1 MKKVQDKKKS
11 STKIKELRAFA
22 LRLFWG
28 FPFTG
33 FLWLVIYKLLTEDWR
48 LEIFFSF
55 LFVGWIIALTCAF
68 SIRIGTIIRKISS
81 ALMYFLERNLTRLSL
96 ISAFSF
102 AVLPFGLIR
111 RLFGKDLLLR
121 RSPAI
126 KPLNGYRTRT
136 SKHTNIDNCHE
147 QF

>member
-1 MKKVQDKKKS
+1 MKKVEDKKKS
-11 STKIKELRAFA
+11 LTKIKELRAFA

-28 FPFTG
+28 FPLAG
-33 FLWLVIYKLLTEDWR
+33 FLWLVIYKLLTENWR

-55 LFVGWIIALTCAF
+55 LLVGWTIALPCAF

-96 ISAFSF
+96 LSAFSF
-102 AVLPFGLIR
+102 AVLPFGLLR

-121 RSPAI
+121 RSPAR

>member
-1 MKKVQDKKKS
+1 MEDKKKP

-28 FPFTG
+28 FPFAG

-55 LFVGWIIALTCAF
+55 LLLGWIIALPCAF

-96 ISAFSF
+96 ISAFIF
-102 AVLPFGLIR
+102 AVLPFGLLR

-121 RSPAI
+121 RSPAT

-136 SKHTNIDNCHE
+136 NKHTTIDNCHE